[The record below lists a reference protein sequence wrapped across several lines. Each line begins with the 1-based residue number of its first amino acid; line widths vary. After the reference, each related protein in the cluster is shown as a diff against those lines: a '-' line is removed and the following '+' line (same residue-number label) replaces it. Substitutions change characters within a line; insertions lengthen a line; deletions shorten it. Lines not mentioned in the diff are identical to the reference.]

1 VRHFAPSGR
10 VLDPARGQGAFFKA
24 LVAYGCLTDW
34 CELEQGRDFLQ
45 YQGRVDWV
53 LTNPPWSKFL
63 PFLKHAMRL
72 APNIVFLASVSHFM
86 FKARLRALEEAGFGL
101 REALLVPSPAQW
113 SMGGFQ
119 AAAVWVQKGWTGPF
133 KLTRP
138 DSDGTSKQ
146 IKPNSTQHM
155 GRH

>member
-1 VRHFAPSGR
+1 MCTPPTLARQIVRHFAPSGR

-72 APNIVFLASVSHFM
+72 APNIVFLASLSHFM

-101 REALLVPSPAQW
+101 REALLVPSPP
-113 SMGGFQ
+113 SEHGRVPSRSGMGAEGLDW
-119 AAAVWVQKGWTGPF
+119 AVQTDTP
-133 KLTRP
+133 
-138 DSDGTSKQ
+138 
-146 IKPNSTQHM
+146 
-155 GRH
+155 